1 MFKYSIASVLL
12 VVFLAYSGS
21 VYAADSE
28 KRSKPVKITSDNFKQ
43 EIANG
48 IVLVDF
54 WAAWCAPCRKLSPV
68 LNQIAKEGKL
78 DIKIGKINVDS
89 NKPFAINMGVRT
101 LPTMILYKDGK
112 EITRFSGFYSK
123 EDLEEVIAN
132 ALK

>member
-1 MFKYSIASVLL
+1 MFKYSIVSILL
-12 VVFLAYSGS
+12 VVLLAYSGTIH
-21 VYAADSE
+21 AADSG
-28 KRSKPVKITSDNFKQ
+28 KHSKPVKLTYDNFKQ
-43 EIANG
+43 ETADG

-78 DIKIGKINVDS
+78 NIRIGKMNVDS
-89 NKPFAINMGVRT
+89 NKPFAINMGVKT

-123 EDLEEVIAN
+123 EDLEEVIVN